1 MCVYVCVL
9 CDWGRKCGG
18 ERWRKESESN
28 GAGRVFIRI
37 PRAIYLC
44 LFVTS
49 GFGAGCACYCDNCL
63 AK

>member
-1 MCVYVCVL
+1 MCVCCVIGEGT
-9 CDWGRKCGG
+9 WGGRQ
-18 ERWRKESESN
+18 RKESEST
-28 GAGRVFIRI
+28 GAGRAFIRI
-37 PRAIYLC
+37 PWAIYLC